1 MVFFSNRQMY
11 SSQEP
16 LRCLIC
22 KDKVS
27 FAQLADLEKHYH
39 LAHDVQTVSVKAEF
53 SDLAVF
59 ICLPDDVTEE
69 TVLKSTCQ

>member
-1 MVFFSNRQMY
+1 M
-11 SSQEP
+11 
-16 LRCLIC
+16 
-22 KDKVS
+22 
-27 FAQLADLEKHYH
+27 QLADLEKHYH
-39 LAHDVQTVSVKAEF
+39 LTHDVQTISVKAEF